1 MKRIKIVLNNEWTDS
16 LPFVI
21 TFPHMQCGEII
32 WDDLIHLLSAVC
44 IAGERKQMSFAAAG
58 LSSHTGH
65 LHRLCFL
72 DGITKL

>member
-1 MKRIKIVLNNEWTDS
+1 MTDS

-44 IAGERKQMSFAAAG
+44 RAGERKQMSFAAAG

-65 LHRLCFL
+65 LHRLFSWWNNQV
-72 DGITKL
+72 ITPALQCKK